1 MKTFVVNKDGSTEI
15 REIPKP
21 MFSAKQALVKTI
33 ACGICGTD
41 IKLLHHMFK
50 GVPKSI
56 YPLILGHE
64 GVGEVVEIGADVK
77 SFRPGDKVLLPFVDP
92 DPELFGEL
100 GSGWGALSEYAVV
113 SDLMAYPEGKAPDVA
128 YAQTVLPEDINHVD
142 AVMIVT
148 FREVLSSHR
157 YFGIKPGDSV
167 VVYGCGPVGLSFIRI
182 MNLLGVKNVIAVDRH
197 DEKLA
202 MAKKLGAEAVI
213 NKNVIAVDRRK
224 KAIVNSQA
232 DEVQTVVHKLYPQG
246 VKYVIDA
253 IGSPSVVNDA
263 MSILADRGSVLCYG
277 VPEKEEITI
286 DYSKANYNWNVIFQQ
301 MPVKAEEGAAHQQV
315 MEWIASGKLV
325 PKDFISDYFVFDDST
340 KAYQMKLDRKIM
352 GKGII
357 TF

>member
-1 MKTFVVNKDGSTEI
+1 MKAFVVNKDGSTEI

-21 MFSAKQALVKTI
+21 RFSAKQALVKTI

-41 IKLLHHMFK
+41 IKLLHHQFK
-50 GVPKSI
+50 GVPKST

-64 GVGEVVEIGADVK
+64 GVGEIVEIGADVK
-77 SFRPGDKVLLPFVDP
+77 SLKSGDKVMLPFVDP
-92 DPELFGEL
+92 DPELYGDL

-128 YAQTVLPEDINHVD
+128 YAQIVLPEHINHVD

-148 FREVLSSHR
+148 FREVLSSHL

-182 MNLLGVKNVIAVDRH
+182 MKLLGVNNIIAVDRH

-202 MAKKLGAEAVI
+202 LARKLGAEAAI
-213 NKNVIAVDRRK
+213 NKNVIATKV
-224 KAIVNSQA
+224 AGNSPK
-232 DEVQTVVHKLYPQG
+232 DELRTAVYELYPKG
-246 VKYVIDA
+246 AKYVIDA
-253 IGSPSVVNDA
+253 IGSPAVVNDA
-263 MSILADRGSVLCYG
+263 MGILADRGSVLCYG

-315 MEWIASGKLV
+315 IDWIVSGKLN
-325 PKDFISDYFVFDDST
+325 PGDFISDYFPFEDST

>member
-21 MFSAKQALVKTI
+21 RFSDKQALVKTI

-41 IKLLHHMFK
+41 VKLLHHLFK
-50 GVPKSI
+50 GVPQST

-64 GVGEVVEIGADVK
+64 GVGEVVETGKDVK
-77 SFRPGDKVLLPFVDP
+77 SFKPGDKVILPFVDP
-92 DPELFGEL
+92 DPELFGNL

-113 SDLMAYPEGKAPDVA
+113 SDLLAYPEGKAPDVA
-128 YAQTVLPEDINHVD
+128 YAQTVLPDDINHVD

-157 YFGIKPGDSV
+157 YFGVKPGDSV

-182 MNLLGVKNVIAVDRH
+182 MNLLGVQNIIAIDRH
-197 DEKLA
+197 DEKLT

-213 NKNVIAVDRRK
+213 NKNISTTQNTRE
-224 KAIVNSQA
+224 
-232 DEVQTVVHKLYPQG
+232 DEVQRVIHKLYPKG

-253 IGSPSVVNDA
+253 IGSPAVVNEA
-263 MSILADRGSVLCYG
+263 MCILADRGSVLCYG

-301 MPVKAEEGAAHQQV
+301 MPVKAEEGAAHEQV
-315 MEWIASGKLV
+315 IKWIASGELV
-325 PKDFISDYFVFDDST
+325 FKDFISDYFPFEKSSE
-340 KAYQMKLDRKIM
+340 AYQRKLDRKIM

>member
-15 REIPKP
+15 RETPKP
-21 MFSAKQALVKTI
+21 RFSDKQALVKTI

-41 IKLLHHMFK
+41 VKLLHHLFK
-50 GVPKSI
+50 GVPKST

-64 GVGEVVEIGADVK
+64 GVGEVVEIGKDVK
-77 SFRPGDKVLLPFVDP
+77 SFKHGDKVILPFVDP
-92 DPELFGEL
+92 DPELFGDL

-113 SDLMAYPEGKAPDVA
+113 SDLLAYPEGKAPDVA

-157 YFGIKPGDSV
+157 YFGVKPGDSV

-182 MNLLGVKNVIAVDRH
+182 MNLLGVKNIIAVDRH
-197 DEKLA
+197 DEKLT

-213 NKNVIAVDRRK
+213 NKNISTTKNIRE
-224 KAIVNSQA
+224 
-232 DEVQTVVHKLYPQG
+232 DEVQRVIHKLYPKG

-253 IGSPSVVNDA
+253 IGSPAVVNEA
-263 MSILADRGSVLCYG
+263 MCILADRGSVLCYG
-277 VPEKEEITI
+277 VPEKEAITI

-301 MPVKAEEGAAHQQV
+301 MPVKAEEGAAHEQV
-315 MEWIASGKLV
+315 MKWIASGELV
-325 PKDFISDYFVFDDST
+325 FKDFISDYFPFEKSSE
-340 KAYQMKLDRKIM
+340 AYQRKLDRKIM